1 MTLMSEERVIFR
13 RSVRTFLE
21 KEAAPLVATA
31 EETRTFPVSLL
42 RRMGELGYLCMRYG
56 TDVGGAG
63 ADHVMECMLHEELAR
78 VCASFS
84 AAALAHTAGSNA
96 IYHFGARAQRE
107 KYVVPAVKGEK
118 IGAFSITEPNAG
130 SDVRGIQTT
139 AKLDGDHYVL
149 NGTKVFVSNGPIA
162 DFVTVAAYTD
172 RSKGVRGI
180 SIFVVERGTPGFD
193 QTQRMRKMGFHA
205 AETGIISIADCRV
218 PAENL
223 IGEAEGGFERLMSVL
238 DRNRIIVAA
247 RHLGIAALAYETAA
261 QYARER
267 AAFGRKISE
276 FQAVKFKLAEM
287 ATDLA
292 AAELLVYRAAQMLDR
307 DEPCRKEISMA
318 KLFATEMSVRVSTD
332 AVQILGGCGYTPD
345 FPAERCLR
353 DAQLGPIYDGTSN
366 IQKVIIARELGF

>member
-1 MTLMSEERVIFR
+1 MTEEQAIFQH
-13 RSVRTFLE
+13 SVRAFLE
-21 KEAAPLVATA
+21 KEAAPLVAEA
-31 EETRTFPVSLL
+31 EETRTFPVTFL
-42 RRMGELGYLCMRYG
+42 RMLGQLGYLCMRYG
-56 TDVGGAG
+56 EDVGGAK
-63 ADHVMECMLHEELAR
+63 ADHVTECILHEELAR

-84 AAALAHTAGSNA
+84 AAALAHTAGANA
-96 IYHFGARAQRE
+96 IYYFGSQAQRE

-139 AKLDGDHYVL
+139 AKLDCNHYVL

-180 SIFVVERGTPGFD
+180 SIFVIERGTPGFD
-193 QTQRMRKMGFHA
+193 QTRRMRKMGFHA
-205 AETGIISIADCRV
+205 AETGIISITDCCV

-247 RHLGIAALAYETAA
+247 RHLGIATLAYETAA
-261 QYARER
+261 QYAKER
-267 AAFGRKISE
+267 TAFGKKISH

-292 AAELLVYRAAQMLDR
+292 AARLLVYRAAEMLDR

-318 KLFATEMSVRVSTD
+318 KLFSTEMSVRVSTD
-332 AVQILGGCGYTPD
+332 AVQILGGYGYTPE
-345 FPAERCLR
+345 FPVERCLR

>member
-1 MTLMSEERVIFR
+1 MTEEQSIFQ
-13 RSVRTFLE
+13 RSVRAFLQ
-21 KEAAPLVATA
+21 KEAVPLVAEA
-31 EETRTFPVSLL
+31 EETRTFPVAFL
-42 RRMGELGYLCMRYG
+42 RRLGELGYLCMRYSD
-56 TDVGGAG
+56 DVGGAG
-63 ADHVMECMLHEELAR
+63 ATHVIECMLHEELAR

-96 IYHFGARAQRE
+96 IYHFGSPAQRE
-107 KYVVPAVKGEK
+107 KYVVPAVRGEK

-130 SDVRGIQTT
+130 SDVRGIQT
-139 AKLDGDHYVL
+139 AARRDGDHYVL

-172 RSKGVRGI
+172 RSKGIRGI
-180 SIFVVERGTPGFD
+180 SIFVVDRGTPGFD
-193 QTQRMRKMGFHA
+193 QTRRMRKMGFHA

-218 PAENL
+218 SADNL
-223 IGEAEGGFERLMSVL
+223 IGEEEGGFERLMDVL

-267 AAFGRKISE
+267 PAFGKKISD

-292 AAELLVYRAAQMLDR
+292 AARLLVYRAAEMLDR

-318 KLFATEMSVRVSTD
+318 KLFASEMSVRVSTD
-332 AVQILGGCGYTPD
+332 AVEILGGYGYTPE
-345 FPAERCLR
+345 FPVERCLR
-353 DAQLGPIYDGTSN
+353 DAHLGPIYDGTSN

>member
-1 MTLMSEERVIFR
+1 MTEEQAIFQ
-13 RSVRTFLE
+13 RSVRVFLE
-21 KEAAPLVATA
+21 KEAAPLVAVA
-31 EETRTFPVSLL
+31 EDTRKFPVTFM
-42 RRMGELGYLCMRYG
+42 RRLGELGYLCMRYG
-56 TDVGGAG
+56 DDVGGAG
-63 ADHVMECMLHEELAR
+63 ADHVIECMLHEELAR

-96 IYHFGARAQRE
+96 IYHFGSQAQRE
-107 KYVVPAVKGEK
+107 KYVVPAVSGEK

-139 AKLDGDHYVL
+139 AKRDGDHYVL

-193 QTQRMRKMGFHA
+193 QTQRMRKMGFHS

-218 PAENL
+218 PAANL

-247 RHLGIAALAYETAA
+247 RHVGIATLAYETAA
-261 QYARER
+261 RYAKER
-267 AAFGRKISE
+267 MAFGKKISD

-292 AAELLVYRAAQMLDR
+292 AARLLVYRGAEMLDR

-332 AVQILGGCGYTPD
+332 AVQILGGYGYTPE
-345 FPAERCLR
+345 FPVERCLR
-353 DAQLGPIYDGTSN
+353 DAHLGPIYDGTSN